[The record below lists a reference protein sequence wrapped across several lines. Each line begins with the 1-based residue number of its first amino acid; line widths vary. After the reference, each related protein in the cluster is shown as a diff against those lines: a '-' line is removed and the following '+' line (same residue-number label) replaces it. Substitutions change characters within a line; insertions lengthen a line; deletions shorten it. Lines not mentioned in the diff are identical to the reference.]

1 MGETIVVGSCNGL
14 VHGVDK
20 TTGKAH
26 WTYDARLDGG
36 RPEFHGAALVAGDL
50 VVLSSDDRE
59 PDGVG
64 HVYAIE
70 ASSGSVRW
78 KTRIGRGSM
87 TDVVRLDARLYTV
100 TLDNELVALDLA
112 KGKQAWSFR
121 GAPPLDPDFLNV
133 LATPAVSADRV
144 YFGGADGVVYALSA
158 DSGALL
164 WKSEIGSRIVTPLV
178 LVSDTLCFGTRDG
191 RLLLA
196 DLSHGKPKAEI
207 RLGQITFGPPT
218 IAGKSILIYSAEGDS
233 GVLNAL
239 DASLS
244 ASRWSRRTPRG
255 WSSPRPYLWRG
266 SVLAGSNAG
275 ELAAL
280 AIEDGG
286 VIWTRHLDG
295 IIRGIGSDGDL
306 LFVGTLKG
314 VIFAVRPPLGER

>member
-1 MGETIVVGSCNGL
+1 VGETIVVGSCNGI

-20 TTGKAH
+20 TTGKGH
-26 WTYDARLDGG
+26 WRYDARPDGG
-36 RPEFHGAALVAGDL
+36 RPEFHGAPLIAGDL
-50 VVLSSDDRE
+50 VVLSSDDRR

-100 TLDNELVALDLA
+100 TLDNELVAVDLA
-112 KGKQAWSFR
+112 KGKRAWSFR

-133 LATPAVSADRV
+133 LATPAVSANRV

-196 DLSHGKPKAEI
+196 DQSHGNLKAEMK
-207 RLGQITFGPPT
+207 LGQMPVGPPT
-218 IAGKSILIYSAEGDS
+218 IAEKSVLIYSVEGDAL
-233 GVLNAL
+233 VLNSL
-239 DASLS
+239 DMSLA
-244 ASRWSRRTPRG
+244 ASRWSRRARLG

-266 SVLAGSNAG
+266 SVLAGSEGG

-280 AIEDGG
+280 AIEDGA
-286 VIWTRHLDG
+286 VVWTRHLDG
-295 IIRGIGSDGDL
+295 VIRGIGCDGDL

-314 VIFAVRPPLGER
+314 VLFAVRPPVDKR